1 MLKMRPPNID
11 PNKRAAL
18 SLSANGDRQNSV
30 LQRRQFLG
38 VLGCTAAA
46 LLGARSGIGAH
57 QTLPEIDSLFDNAIV
72 NHKTPGAVV
81 TLGHNGLIFYRQNYG
96 EMALVPE
103 HESMGIDTI
112 FDMASLTKPIITAC
126 ALMQC
131 WELDGFKLDD
141 PVMHFLPRFAANG
154 KQAITVRHLLTHY
167 SGLAPD
173 LDLSTPWSGKEE
185 AVRRVMSTKPIAPA
199 GEQFIYSDINFIT
212 VGLLVE
218 HFSNLPLNVYAERH
232 IMAPLGMRTTT
243 FLPSPSLRPRIA
255 PTQFDEH
262 HTMLR
267 GVVHDPTARRMGG
280 VAGNA
285 GLFSDMDDMSLY
297 AQSLLDRKAGRP
309 SRFPLKQETVTLMCT
324 PQQPAGKIDLRGL
337 GWDISTRFSTPRGA
351 RFPLGSFGHT
361 GFTGTSL
368 WIDPKSDS
376 YVLILT
382 NRVHPDGTGN
392 VIQLRYDVATA
403 AAICLGYK

>member
-1 MLKMRPPNID
+1 MRTPDID
-11 PNKRAAL
+11 PKHAAP
-18 SLSANGDRQNSV
+18 SLSANDDRENST
-30 LQRRQFLG
+30 LHRRQFL
-38 VLGCTAAA
+38 LG
-46 LLGARSGIGAH
+46 LLGYTTATWLGACGSIYLG
-57 QTLPEIDSLFDNAIV
+57 QPLPEIDSLFDNAIA

-81 TLGHNGLIFYRQNYG
+81 ILGHNGLHFYRHAYG
-96 EMALVPE
+96 EMALVPDRE
-103 HESMGIDTI
+103 PMNVDTI

-131 WELDGFKLDD
+131 CELAGFKLDD
-141 PVMHFLPRFAANG
+141 PVMRFLPRFAANG
-154 KQAITVRHLLTHY
+154 KQAITIRHLLTHY

-185 AVRRVMSTKPIAPA
+185 AVRRVMDTTPIEPV

-218 HFSNLPLNVYAERH
+218 YFSSLPLNVYAERY

-243 FLPSPSLRPRIA
+243 FLPPSSLRPRIA
-255 PTQFDEH
+255 PTEFDEH
-262 HTMLR
+262 HKMLR

-285 GLFSDMDDMSLY
+285 GLFSDVDDMSLY

-324 PQQPAGKIDLRGL
+324 PQQPAGKSDLRGL
-337 GWDISTRFSTPRGA
+337 GWDISTRYSTPRGA
-351 RFPLGSFGHT
+351 RFPLSSFGHT

-403 AAICLGYK
+403 AAILFGV